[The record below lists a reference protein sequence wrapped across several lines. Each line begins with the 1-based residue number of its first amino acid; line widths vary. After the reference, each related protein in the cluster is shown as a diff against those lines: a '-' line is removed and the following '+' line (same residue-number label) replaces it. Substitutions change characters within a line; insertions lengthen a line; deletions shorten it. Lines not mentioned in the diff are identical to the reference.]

1 MNVAAGAFAEGVQVI
16 AEEGGSLEG
25 FAAAGVEDV
34 GGGEAAAGGEG
45 GGVGVE
51 GIEAH
56 ADDAGAGVGDAEEFG
71 GEFAFGLGIEQAA
84 GDIAEELFH
93 AGEAGE
99 GFVMEAGDEQGFF
112 GVGGGGEPGQTEE
125 VGAGEDGAVIGNA
138 PVEVGHQGGGADAVA
153 EPAQLVVGGDGM
165 AAINGLLDA
174 QEVGGVALVHGEE
187 MDVHA
192 VDGLPAGGQ
201 GVFPGVVALGAGGEE
216 IDGHPPGRGVE
227 REVLQQRLGAAH
239 RALAGEARADEGEA
253 VRRGHGRWP
262 FPVRRGA
269 FRGRRS
275 ARRTVLPSL
284 RAR

>member
-1 MNVAAGAFAEGVQVI
+1 
-16 AEEGGSLEG
+16 
-25 FAAAGVEDV
+25 
-34 GGGEAAAGGEG
+34 
-45 GGVGVE
+45 
-51 GIEAH
+51 
-56 ADDAGAGVGDAEEFG
+56 
-71 GEFAFGLGIEQAA
+71 LGIEQAA

-216 IDGHPPGRGVE
+216 IDGETAGGGVGG
-227 REVLQQRLGAAH
+227 EVFEQGFGAAD
-239 RALAGEARADEGEA
+239 RAFAGETGADESEA
-253 VRRGHGRWP
+253 VRGHGGGSGL
-262 FPVRRGA
+262 PVRRCA
-269 FRGRRS
+269 VRGRR
-275 ARRTVLPSL
+275 AWRRSGPPCP
-284 RAR
+284 RGR

>member
-125 VGAGEDGAVIGNA
+125 VGAGEDGAVIGNV
-138 PVEVGHQGGGADAVA
+138 PVEVGHQGGGANAVA

-174 QEVGGVALVHGEE
+174 QEVGGVAFIHGEE
-187 MDVHA
+187 MHVHA
-192 VDGLPAGGQ
+192 IDGLAAGGQ
-201 GVFPGVVALGAGGEE
+201 GVFPGVVALGAGGEKIHGE
-216 IDGHPPGRGVE
+216 PEAGSVGS
-227 REVLQQRLGAAH
+227 EVLEESFGTAD
-239 RALAGEARADEGEA
+239 RAIAGETGADEGEA
-253 VRRGHGRWP
+253 VRGHGGGSGL
-262 FPVRRGA
+262 PVRRCA
-269 FRGRRS
+269 FRGRR
-275 ARRTVLPSL
+275 AWRRSVPPCL
-284 RAR
+284 RGR